1 MRVENYQKV
10 IIVWLGISPV
20 FQNPLGIGKN
30 GKTKRVLKD
39 WGDAQSRKLSLF
51 DSFLLSYLLFYSG
64 EIATYIWA
72 PKKTFYDF
80 FMPFSKAIFDLF
92 PTFAAHER
100 SIFVIYAPNY
110 TGYGSF
116 HFWPNVPF
124 KLWNLSRRQC
134 CRMQIRGSMYVGMHR
149 LKNKP

>member
-20 FQNPLGIGKN
+20 FQNPLEIGKN
-30 GKTKRVLKD
+30 GKTKWVLKD
-39 WGDAQSRKLSLF
+39 WGDAQSHNYHFSIG
-51 DSFLLSYLLFYSG
+51 FYSHIYYF
-64 EIATYIWA
+64 IAVKLLLTFGLQKHVLRFFYVIFGGDFRPFPDICRTREVDFRDLR
-72 PKKTFYDF
+72 PKLH
-80 FMPFSKAIFDLF
+80 P
-92 PTFAAHER
+92 
-100 SIFVIYAPNY
+100 
-110 TGYGSF
+110 YGSF